1 MSIPLVEIKVDMIDP
16 TVLYSTLMERSW
28 PLFEKCNA
36 HPDTQRSWVT

>member
-16 TVLYSTLMERSW
+16 KHLYSTLMGRSL
-28 PLFEKCNA
+28 PLFEKYST